1 MSLFLPFLSLA
12 PFSGDWT
19 KQHSAH
25 LLRRATFGAS
35 LDQINDFTAKNVGQC
50 VEELMTDL
58 PYPEP
63 PVNINYENDPDV
75 PVGETWVDKA
85 TSQGVNGYR
94 RRSLNNWSLEL
105 MLKNNPHIR
114 EKMTLFWHNH
124 FVIADINEPRVL
136 YNYIVKLRRLS
147 LANFK
152 EMAKEITVDNGML
165 EYLNGRDN
173 TRQAPNEN
181 YARELLEL
189 FTLGK
194 GNSVGNGDYTTY
206 TETDIKE
213 IARVLTG
220 WIDVRNTL
228 PIRSE
233 FRAAR
238 HDTGTKTLSHRF
250 NNVVI
255 QNAGTE
261 EYKNLID
268 IIFNREEV
276 ALFICRKLY
285 KWFVY
290 HEITAEIENDIIVPL
305 AAIFRQNNYEIKPV
319 LSALLQSEHF
329 YDTCRVGGLVKNPID
344 FIMTPLNAF
353 SLGLPE
359 DAVVKDRALGGLYGF
374 TNVQQMAL
382 FQAPS
387 VAGWQA
393 FYQAP
398 LYNKLWLN
406 SFTLPSRKLYTDA
419 LSNTGVPFGNY
430 RLLVDPVLIAEKC
443 DNPEDAEK
451 LISQVS
457 ILFSPMDYATNQ
469 KTVLLE
475 VLLGTDTRQQ
485 WTNKWNTYVADPTN
499 TTKKQAVLVKLR
511 SVFTYM
517 MRMPEF
523 HLS

>member
-1 MSLFLPFLSLA
+1 
-12 PFSGDWT
+12 
-19 KQHSAH
+19 
-25 LLRRATFGAS
+25 
-35 LDQINDFTAKNVGQC
+35 
-50 VEELMTDL
+50 
-58 PYPEP
+58 
-63 PVNINYENDPDV
+63 
-75 PVGETWVDKA
+75 
-85 TSQGVNGYR
+85 
-94 RRSLNNWSLEL
+94 
-105 MLKNNPHIR
+105 
-114 EKMTLFWHNH
+114 
-124 FVIADINEPRVL
+124 
-136 YNYIVKLRRLS
+136 
-147 LANFK
+147 
-152 EMAKEITVDNGML
+152 
-165 EYLNGRDN
+165 
-173 TRQAPNEN
+173 
-181 YARELLEL
+181 
-189 FTLGK
+189 
-194 GNSVGNGDYTTY
+194 
-206 TETDIKE
+206 
-213 IARVLTG
+213 
-220 WIDVRNTL
+220 
-228 PIRSE
+228 
-233 FRAAR
+233 
-238 HDTGTKTLSHRF
+238 
-250 NNVVI
+250 
-255 QNAGTE
+255 
-261 EYKNLID
+261 
-268 IIFNREEV
+268 
-276 ALFICRKLY
+276 
-285 KWFVY
+285 
-290 HEITAEIENDIIVPL
+290 
-305 AAIFRQNNYEIKPV
+305 
-319 LSALLQSEHF
+319 
-329 YDTCRVGGLVKNPID
+329 
-344 FIMTPLNAF
+344 MTPLNAF